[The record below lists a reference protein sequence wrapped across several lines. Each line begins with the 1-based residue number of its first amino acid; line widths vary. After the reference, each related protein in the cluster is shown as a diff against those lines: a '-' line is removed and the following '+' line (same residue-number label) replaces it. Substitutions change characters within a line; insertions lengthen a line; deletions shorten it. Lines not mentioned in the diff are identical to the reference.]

1 MSTSPKKKLKTAQ
14 NSAQHNKKRVM
25 RAAFE
30 LPASVAVTPSPTVIV
45 YIKFIKYM
53 IALSFCAWISCIVYI
68 KIHQIL
74 SFSVPNCHVM
84 FDLTLF
90 CFFPPL
96 VEANFVAFCTYCCIV
111 VYIVAYIVAYILSW
125 FSLLFLEDTRLC
137 VCACV

>member
-1 MSTSPKKKLKTAQ
+1 
-14 NSAQHNKKRVM
+14 M

-90 CFFPPL
+90 VFPPHFL
-96 VEANFVAFCTYCCIV
+96 RPILLHFVHIV
-111 VYIVAYIVAYILSW
+111 VLLYILLHI
-125 FSLLFLEDTRLC
+125 LLHIFCLGFHCCFWKTHDC
-137 VCACV
+137 VCVRVCDCKV